1 MKTSY
6 HTSPSGHKIA
16 YQHVGGNGPGIFF
29 LPGFHSDMRSTKAQ
43 ALFAHCVEHN
53 IPFTSLDYFA
63 HGESEG
69 DFLEFTISKAL
80 DDIRTILDLV
90 AAGPHILV
98 GSSMGGW
105 LMMLTA
111 IHASEHV
118 AGLVGIASA
127 PDFTERLM
135 FEHFT
140 PDDHET
146 FRSEG
151 VVYVPSEYS
160 LQGYPIT
167 EALITDGRIHMLLE
181 DAIRIEK
188 PVHLIHGQCD
198 ADVPWQFSLGAA
210 EKMLGNEVVVT
221 LIKDGEHRLS
231 RPEDLR
237 ILLDAVDRMRDL
249 TNR

>member
-16 YQHVGGNGPGIFF
+16 YLHVGGDAPGVFF

-43 ALFAHCVEHN
+43 ALMAHCMEQN
-53 IPFTSLDYFA
+53 IAFTTLDYFA

-69 DFLEFTISKAL
+69 DFLEFTLSKAL
-80 DDIRTILDLV
+80 DDIREIITHV
-90 AAGPHILV
+90 AHGPQIVV

-111 IHASEHV
+111 IHHPEHV

-135 FEHFT
+135 YEQFSPEE
-140 PDDHET
+140 HET
-146 FRSEG
+146 FRNDG
-151 VVYVPSEYS
+151 VLYVPSEYS
-160 LQGYPIT
+160 LEGYPIT
-167 EALITDGRIHMLLE
+167 DALITDGRTHMLLD

-188 PVHLIHGQCD
+188 PVHLIHGQLD
-198 ADVPWQFSLGAA
+198 VDVPWQFSLKAA
-210 EKMLGNEVVVT
+210 EKMLGSEVVIT

-231 RPEDLR
+231 RPDDLAT
-237 ILLDAVDRMRDL
+237 IIAAVNRMRDL